1 MVAAAAVLACG
12 IGVAGAAEE
21 SVYGEGEHP
30 AVVAAAP
37 SVPVT
42 STVRV
47 MAQPVPPVL
56 SADATQLAPV
66 AGLSRVQ
73 MDNARVIVEV
83 GRAMGLSDRAQVIAV
98 ACAMQESSLRN
109 LANDT
114 VDESFRYPHEGRGA
128 DHDSVGLFQQR
139 PSAGWGSV
147 RDLMRPEYAARRFYR
162 KLVKVRDWQR
172 MELTAAAQAVQGS
185 AFPGA
190 YAKHEARARRVVDA
204 LR

>member
-1 MVAAAAVLACG
+1 MVAAAAALACG
-12 IGVAGAAEE
+12 IGAAGMAEA
-21 SVYGEGEHP
+21 SVYGDDERP
-30 AVVAAAP
+30 PVVAAAG
-37 SVPVT
+37 SVAVT

-47 MAQPVPPVL
+47 MAQSAPPALPAGPVA
-56 SADATQLAPV
+56 SV

-83 GRAMGLSDRAQVIAV
+83 GRAMGLPARAQVIAV

-114 VDESFRYPHEGRGA
+114 VGESFRYPHEGRGA

-162 KLVKVRDWQR
+162 KLVKVRGWHR

-190 YAKHEARARRVVDA
+190 YAKHEGRARRVVDA
-204 LR
+204 F

>member
-1 MVAAAAVLACG
+1 MVAAAAALACG
-12 IGVAGAAEE
+12 IGVAGMAEA
-21 SVYGEGEHP
+21 SVYGEAGPP

-37 SVPVT
+37 SIAVT

-47 MAQPVPPVL
+47 MGQPAPPAGAGQPTV
-56 SADATQLAPV
+56 AV

-83 GRAMGLSDRAQVIAV
+83 GRAMGLSERAQVIAV
-98 ACAMQESSLRN
+98 ACAMQESALRN

-114 VDESFRYPHEGRGA
+114 VAESFRYPHEGRGA

-162 KLVKVRDWQR
+162 KLTRVPGWHR
-172 MELTAAAQAVQGS
+172 MGLTVAAQAVQGS

-190 YAKHEARARRVVDA
+190 YAKHEARAQRVVDA
-204 LR
+204 L